1 MGEGPHGRTMSELLH
16 HLREEELGD
25 VGDARL
31 VDALA
36 ALQRA
41 VHDLELERLRRLA
54 EIERRG
60 LFARDGHL
68 SAASWVA
75 ARFRVAWGEAKRDAA
90 MARSLDDMP
99 STRRALVA
107 GEMTLS
113 AARVLAKIRQVDPAA
128 FREDEAQLVEAA
140 RIHSMGELHRV
151 AAYWRQQVERDRL
164 ADGDDAVRA
173 RRALRASITFM
184 GMVRLDGELDP
195 ETGETL
201 LTALG
206 AVLDAEA
213 RARDEHDRRSPA
225 QRRAD
230 ALGEVCRQW
239 LDLADRPLVG
249 GERPHLSVLVDV
261 GTLSTTDGHGDEH
274 LRVTD
279 VDRPGRPRVGVMSEL
294 GRVGPVPAE
303 LTRRLA
309 CDASV
314 MRIVMAAR
322 SEPLDV
328 GRRSAIVSPAMR
340 RAVIARDRNC
350 RFPGCDR
357 PPPWCDAHHVRHW
370 ADGGETSISNL
381 LLLCRRHHRMI
392 HARRG
397 FGVELID
404 GRPLFRR
411 PDGTAIEH
419 PALAR
424 LPEPP

>member
-1 MGEGPHGRTMSELLH
+1 MSEPLH
-16 HLREEELGD
+16 RLRDEHLGD

-31 VDALA
+31 VDDLA

-54 EIERRG
+54 EVERRG

-75 ARFRVAWGEAKRDAA
+75 ARFRVAWGEAKRDAS

-99 STRRALVA
+99 STRRALEA
-107 GEMTLS
+107 GEMSLS
-113 AARVLAKIRQVDPAA
+113 AARVLAKIRQVDPVA

-140 RIHSMGELHRV
+140 RIHSMGDLHRV
-151 AAYWRQQVERDRL
+151 AAYWRQEVERDRL

-173 RRALRASITFM
+173 RRALRASVTFM

-206 AVLDAEA
+206 AVLDADA
-213 RARDEHDRRSPA
+213 RERDDHDRRSPA

-249 GERPHLSVLVDV
+249 GERPHVSVLVDV
-261 GTLSTTDGHGDEH
+261 GTLSTTEADDAA
-274 LRVTD
+274 RRSVID
-279 VDRPGRPRVGVMSEL
+279 VGRRGRPAVGVMSEL
-294 GRVGPVPAE
+294 GRVGPIPGE

-314 MRIVMAAR
+314 MRIVMGAA

-397 FGVELID
+397 FGVELVD

-411 PDGTAIEH
+411 PDGTAIEQ
-419 PALAR
+419 PALVR
-424 LPEPP
+424 LGEPP